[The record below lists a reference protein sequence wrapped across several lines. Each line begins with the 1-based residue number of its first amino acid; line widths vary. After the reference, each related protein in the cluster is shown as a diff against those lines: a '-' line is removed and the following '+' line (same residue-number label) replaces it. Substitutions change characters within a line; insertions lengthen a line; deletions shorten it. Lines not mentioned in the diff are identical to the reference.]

1 MMSERISS
9 RVGEHTGL
17 SEFVYL
23 SIQGE
28 EPLQLMIVVV
38 GYDVSL
44 LCLNATDGVR
54 VTGNGLRLI

>member
-1 MMSERISS
+1 MKSEKINSC
-9 RVGEHTGL
+9 VGEHTGL
-17 SEFVYL
+17 CVFVYL

-44 LCLNATDGVR
+44 LCLNAADGVR
-54 VTGNGLRLI
+54 VSGNGLRLI